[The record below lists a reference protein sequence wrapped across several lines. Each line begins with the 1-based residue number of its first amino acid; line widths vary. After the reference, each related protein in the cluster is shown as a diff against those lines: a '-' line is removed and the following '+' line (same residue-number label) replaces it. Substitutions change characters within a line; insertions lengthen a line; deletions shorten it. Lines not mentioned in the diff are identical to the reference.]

1 MNKKLKILLI
11 ALAVLAVLIA
21 VTVVYLYSNGLS
33 GIHHHTSPKEGQI
46 KVACVGDSIT
56 YGHGVSGWAQN
67 NYPAKLQEILGDG
80 YHVQNFGHSGRTLSP
95 EGDQPYTE
103 SAQYRK
109 SLEYAPDI
117 LVFMLGTNDSKP
129 ENWTNITDF
138 YTYLSEMLKAYKE
151 ANPNVKIYICT
162 PAKAFFVNG
171 ESEGL
176 TSFDIQPSVV
186 DTICTVVRTYAI
198 TPISNIESL
207 IDVYALTESHPEWFA
222 ADGVHPSKEGAQAI
236 AQLVA
241 DKITK

>member
-11 ALAVLAVLIA
+11 ALAALAVIIA
-21 VTVVYLYSNGLS
+21 VAVVYLYSNGLS
-33 GIHHHTSPKEGQI
+33 EIHNHSEAQKGRI

-56 YGHGVSGWAQN
+56 YGHGVSGWAKN
-67 NYPAKLQEILGDG
+67 NYPARLQEMLGSG

-95 EGDQPYTE
+95 DGDQPYTE

-109 SLEYAPDI
+109 SLEYCPDI

-138 YTYLSEMLKAYKE
+138 YTYLDEMLKAYKE
-151 ANPNVKIYICT
+151 VNPDVKIYLCT

-186 DTICTVVRTYAI
+186 DTVCTVIRTYAI

-207 IDVYALTESHPEWFA
+207 VDVYDLTKDHPEWFE
-222 ADGVHPSKEGAQAI
+222 ADGVHPSKEGALAI